1 VESCKIPNIYQA
13 AKRVNQV
20 ARGHLHRQFY
30 RPTSVR
36 YPTRGKK
43 RAKSKADY
51 RPNHGETAFM
61 GRLSDPSSKEDV
73 IDKVAFSPKHEW
85 LEGTVRRLT

>member
-1 VESCKIPNIYQA
+1 MQDTQHLPGSEESESGGQRALSSSILPANICEVPYTGQ
-13 AKRVNQV
+13 
-20 ARGHLHRQFY
+20 
-30 RPTSVR
+30 
-36 YPTRGKK
+36 K

-73 IDKVAFSPKHEW
+73 VDKVAFSPKHEW
-85 LEGTVRRLT
+85 LEGTVQRLT